1 MQRVE
6 RRRKEKVAFN
16 FTTDF
21 KGKIISFCPKVSKMK
36 EVPPIAVK
44 VDTVIDSNRPWGNI
58 SFTAT
63 KTRKH
68 FREFA
73 ADVMVG

>member
-1 MQRVE
+1 MV
-6 RRRKEKVAFN
+6 FN

-36 EVPPIAVK
+36 EVPLIAVK
-44 VDTVIDSNRPWGNI
+44 VDTIIDTNRPWGNV

-63 KTRKH
+63 KQRKPL
-68 FREFA
+68 REYA
-73 ADVMVG
+73 VDILMK